1 MAIGIVATIKIQPGK
16 NAELESVAKELMA
29 AVRKNEPGNKYYQF
43 FKSKTD
49 ETTYVVMEMYE
60 DAAAVEAHR
69 SSDHFKTIGSKMA
82 PAMAGRPDVQLF
94 DAI

>member
-1 MAIGIVATIKIQPGK
+1 MAIGIVATLKIQPGK

-29 AVRKNEPGNKYYQF
+29 AVRKNEPGNRLYQF
-43 FKSKTD
+43 FKSKSD
-49 ETTYVVMEMYE
+49 ENTYVVMEIYD

-69 SSDHFKTIGSKMA
+69 NSEHFKTLGPKMG

>member
-29 AVRKNEPGNKYYQF
+29 AVRKNEPGNKLYQF

-49 ETTYVVMEMYE
+49 ENTYVVMEMYD

-69 SSDHFKTIGSKMA
+69 NSDHFKTLGPKMG

>member
-29 AVRKNEPGNKYYQF
+29 AVRKNEPGNKLYQF
-43 FKSKTD
+43 LKSKTD
-49 ETTYVVMEMYE
+49 ENTYVVMEMYE

-69 SSDHFKTIGSKMA
+69 NSDHFKTIGPKMG